1 MASNLHRK
9 RSVKFVVP
17 NLLRWPGQQ
26 PPRNLFFEACCD
38 RGSFVVLSGASAHKG
53 GESGEQ
59 AHAENAAAVSEGKV
73 DLEGELEKMLDAV
86 GVLAATRLHQ
96 FGFA

>member
-9 RSVKFVVP
+9 RSVKFVSP

-26 PPRNLFFEACCD
+26 PPRNLLVEPCCD

-53 GESGEQ
+53 GESGEE
-59 AHAENAAAVSEGKV
+59 ALAEKAPEDV
-73 DLEGELEKMLDAV
+73 DLEGELEKMLDTV